1 MIKRTRQKRAGAMR
15 EWTVRDRQAFV
26 LVAACAYLASLFLA
40 WWEVG
45 IGDSENPDRTMRMD
59 GLGGGTIG
67 TNRLSE
73 FCVVIAVAIL
83 VFALAALRSHDHRL
97 PLVLRELAIALVI
110 FNALSVLEL
119 WRSMTN
125 SFPSFFQG
133 GHLAAGAYVAIA
145 TSLLVLFSVLV
156 LDAGGVRRLFTRDR
170 TRDARSATTSEA
182 DH

>member
-1 MIKRTRQKRAGAMR
+1 MS
-15 EWTVRDRQAFV
+15 EWTERDRQAFV

-45 IGDSENPDRTMRMD
+45 IGDSENANRTMRID
-59 GLGGGTIG
+59 GLGSGAVG

-83 VFALAALRSHDHRL
+83 VFALAALRSHGHRL
-97 PLVLRELAIALVI
+97 PLALRELAIALVI

-125 SFPSFFQG
+125 SFGDSSFFQG
-133 GHLAAGAYVAIA
+133 GHLAAVVYVAIA

-156 LDAGGVRRLFTRDR
+156 LDAGGLRNLFRRRRGDTAQ
-170 TRDARSATTSEA
+170 DATSPKPA
-182 DH
+182 Q

>member
-1 MIKRTRQKRAGAMR
+1 MS
-15 EWTVRDRQAFV
+15 EWTERDRQAFV

-45 IGDSENPDRTMRMD
+45 IGDSENANRTMRVD
-59 GLGGGTIG
+59 GLGSGAVG

-83 VFALAALRSHDHRL
+83 VFALAALRSHGHRL
-97 PLVLRELAIALVI
+97 PLALRELAIALVI

-125 SFPSFFQG
+125 GFAGSG
-133 GHLAAGAYVAIA
+133 LGANHIAYGAYVAIGC
-145 TSLLVLFSVLV
+145 SLLVLFSVLV
-156 LDAGGVRRLFTRDR
+156 LDAGGLRNLFRRRRGDTAQDE
-170 TRDARSATTSEA
+170 TSPKHA
-182 DH
+182 H